1 MKQSQFFTDTSS
13 LDLIEADC
21 WKLLTKASG
30 DAKSDFKLP
39 VLASASDHGV
49 AQRIVVLRAVN
60 AEAGS
65 LLIHT
70 DVRSAKIQQ
79 LKQNPIAS
87 LLFYDKAKKVQLR
100 ATAVASIHT
109 DDAIADQLWQSESAT
124 SIKCYLGPLAPG
136 TISSEPEH
144 NLHPEFLTAIP
155 DRSQL
160 EAARPNFA
168 AVHFVVKHL
177 DWLQLNRSGNLH
189 AEFTYADDR
198 SVTGNWTAP

>member
-30 DAKSDFKLP
+30 DAKADFKLP
-39 VLASASDHGV
+39 VLASVSADGV
-49 AQRIVVLRAVN
+49 AQRIVVLRSVDV
-60 AEAGS
+60 ETGS

-70 DVRSAKIQQ
+70 DVRSAKIRQ
-79 LKQNPIAS
+79 LRDNPVAS

-100 ATAVASIHT
+100 ATAVASVHT
-109 DDAIADQLWQSESAT
+109 DDEIADQLWQSESAT

-136 TISSEPEH
+136 AICSEPEH
-144 NLHPEFLTAIP
+144 NLHAEFLAAIP

-160 EAARPNFA
+160 EPARANFA
-168 AVHFVVKHL
+168 AVHFVVKQL

-189 AEFTYADDR
+189 AEFNYADDR
-198 SVTGNWTAP
+198 SVSGNWTAP

>member
-13 LDLIEADC
+13 LNLIESDC
-21 WKLLTKASG
+21 WKLLTKASH

-39 VLASASDHGV
+39 VLASVSADGV
-49 AQRIVVLRAVN
+49 SQRIVVLRSVD
-60 AEAGS
+60 AEAGH

-79 LKQNPIAS
+79 LQQNPIAS
-87 LLFYDKAKKVQLR
+87 LLFYDKAKKVQLKV
-100 ATAVASIHT
+100 TAVATIHT
-109 DDAIADQLWQSESAT
+109 DDAVADQLWQTESAT

-136 TISSEPEH
+136 AICSEPEH
-144 NLHPEFLTAIP
+144 NLHPEFIESIP

-160 EAARPNFA
+160 EVARPNFA
-168 AVHFVVKHL
+168 AVGFVVKQL

-189 AEFTYADDR
+189 AQFTYADDR
-198 SVTGNWTAP
+198 SMAGTWTAP